1 MKQLRILWMYHDL
14 MNLYGIND
22 AFIKVDET
30 SIYAKKNEI
39 ENPDV
44 SYLKLNEKGRSEHN
58 SYFNSQAGAKYNDE
72 INKYFTELAKKYKGD
87 ELIREKKKYLKD
99 VDRELANEPNDWLI
113 EKIDDFFMQHM

>member
-1 MKQLRILWMYHDL
+1 MKGLKFSELFEVPKEVLEEEGFVDISLLCDLPLFIDPFLIFGSQKEEYQLL
-14 MNLYGIND
+14 
-22 AFIKVDET
+22 
-30 SIYAKKNEI
+30 
-39 ENPDV
+39 
-44 SYLKLNEKGRSEHN
+44 
-58 SYFNSQAGAKYNDE
+58 NDE